1 MVLAHTK
8 RVQPDLVRVFDLLDQ
23 LSQTVHWIH
32 RTAVLVEGRGKAVNP
47 HLHDVGLRRRSS
59 GPG

>member
-1 MVLAHTK
+1 MVLAHPK

-23 LSQTVHWIH
+23 LSQPIRWIH

-47 HLHDVGLRRRSS
+47 NLHGGRLLRIVD
-59 GPG
+59 